1 MVYLGG
7 LPFSLATCSLPRAQ
21 VGGLDVAFLEISGAS
36 RTPGLLRRH
45 KGRLHLCGL
54 PKHRAGPGCSY
65 PKSDLPVST
74 HLQIEAVW
82 AIPVAI
88 NDVYFAVTV
97 EICQGHTS
105 AMLMRVVYA

>member
-1 MVYLGG
+1 M
-7 LPFSLATCSLPRAQ
+7 LPSLRSQEPQ
-21 VGGLDVAFLEISGAS
+21 
-36 RTPGLLRRH
+36 GLLAFSGGTKAGSISR
-45 KGRLHLCGL
+45 GL

-105 AMLMRVVYA
+105 AMLMRVVYAWGGEEGASGCYRLHVP